1 MGGILINFID
11 DSLGRNFL
19 IFFSS
24 YTPPLICG
32 IDSTTSPLAEEISQL
47 AAEVQIPAHTHTHT
61 HTNIPQPSAERDSLS
76 WRFNMVAVHYDMVAV
91 LKNHI
96 FSV

>member
-32 IDSTTSPLAEEISQL
+32 IDSATSPPAEEISQRTT
-47 AAEVQIPAHTHTHT
+47 EVQIPAHAHTQMYLSRQLRET
-61 HTNIPQPSAERDSLS
+61 LS
-76 WRFNMVAVHYDMVAV
+76 WRFNMVAVHCDIVAI